1 MLTPSIFKTYDI
13 RAHYPDQL
21 DEDGAYQV
29 GRAYAQLLQS
39 ENPGQKLIIGVS
51 RDMRLS
57 SESLKN
63 KLIEGLIDQGMDV
76 VDFGLCSTP
85 TFYFGVAYFKYQG
98 GIQVSASHNPK
109 DDNGFKMVRARA
121 VPISGESGINT
132 IRDVALSNQFITPE
146 FSKGQVTSRND
157 VLDTLVKVL
166 PQEWPVD
173 FSIIKPF
180 KIVVDAANSMGII
193 DITKMF
199 EKLPCEIIK
208 INFELD
214 GSFPSHQADP
224 LNPENLVLAKQ
235 KIIETGADMAI
246 VPDGD
251 ADRYFFIDEKGEE
264 ILQPIIRGIMAQLA
278 LKDHPGAAICY
289 DIRPGRITR
298 DMIESVGGKASVT
311 RVGHSLIK
319 EQMLKENAIF
329 GGESS
334 GHYFYKLSC
343 GTFETPFI
351 LVWKFL
357 EFVSQQNKV
366 LSEIVAPYRIY
377 FHSGE
382 INSTVADPKAKL
394 EEIKQKYSDGQLNE
408 LDGVSIEYPD
418 FWFNVRPSNTEPLLR
433 LALEAKTKEIMEQKR
448 DELVALIR
456 S

>member
-85 TFYFGVAYFKYQG
+85 TFYFGVAYFKYQS

>member
-1 MLTPSIFKTYDI
+1 
-13 RAHYPDQL
+13 
-21 DEDGAYQV
+21 
-29 GRAYAQLLQS
+29 
-39 ENPGQKLIIGVS
+39 
-51 RDMRLS
+51 
-57 SESLKN
+57 
-63 KLIEGLIDQGMDV
+63 
-76 VDFGLCSTP
+76 
-85 TFYFGVAYFKYQG
+85 
-98 GIQVSASHNPK
+98 
-109 DDNGFKMVRARA
+109 MVRARA

>member
-121 VPISGESGINT
+121 VPISGESSINT